1 MMTFIKF
8 VGISLGLIFIT
19 FLIDSVVNLLNDRNR
34 LKKWWR
40 KHIIGTQ

>member
-8 VGISLGLIFIT
+8 VGISLGLIFII
-19 FLIDSVVNLLNDRNR
+19 FLIDSVVNLLNDRSR

-40 KHIIGTQ
+40 KYIIGAQ